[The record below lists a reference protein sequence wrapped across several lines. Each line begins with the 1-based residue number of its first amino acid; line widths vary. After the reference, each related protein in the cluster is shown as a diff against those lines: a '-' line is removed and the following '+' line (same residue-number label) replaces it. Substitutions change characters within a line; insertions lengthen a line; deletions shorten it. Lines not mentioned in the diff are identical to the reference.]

1 MAEEPRQERRA
12 FLAIALAMGV
22 LLLWNVLF
30 PMRPGTP
37 DRNGASAPADSARI
51 TAMETPR
58 GSASDTTTVPLATDP
73 PAAADTTEA
82 IAGALGAAADSAAVE
97 RSMVE
102 IETPT
107 MALTL
112 DGLGARVT
120 RAALPKFQEPSNGSV
135 EILPRNGPGALGTVL
150 TIRGRRVPLDNE
162 MFRLA
167 SDTGKFEDGKRR
179 VVFELAREAL
189 ALRKTFTI
197 PESGNLL
204 TVEHELIREP
214 EGLESWGLSWAGGI
228 RATEDF
234 KGEAPRGYFQ
244 ASVLAEGKV
253 QKKPV
258 HSLGSG
264 VVEFPGQTYF
274 VGIHNKYFLAAVVPR
289 DEHQGPARLWKEE
302 VGEKNRPDVAVAGE
316 ILVDRRSGVAANQV
330 GYDVY
335 IGPLD
340 FAALT
345 ATGLGI
351 EGTVDL
357 GYAWVRPLSQLILKL
372 LIGMHKIVPNY
383 GVVIILFSVLT
394 SLLFYPLTF
403 KSTKSMRD
411 MAALKPRL
419 EALKQK
425 HAKDPQKMSEATMKL
440 YKEAGVNP
448 LGGCL
453 PLLLQMPIFF
463 ALYAVLFHTIEL
475 RGAPFVA
482 WIQDL
487 SQPDI
492 LFRLPF
498 SIPFIGSAIGLLP
511 IIMGITSFIQAKQTT
526 VDPSQKAMT
535 MMMPVVMTFV
545 FFSFPSGLVLYW
557 LTNNVMMILQR
568 VMMKPSPIAETA
580 AAT

>member
-1 MAEEPRQERRA
+1 LAEEPKQERRA

-30 PMRPGTP
+30 PMRPGTSP
-37 DRNGASAPADSARI
+37 RHGASAPADSTRI
-51 TAMETPR
+51 TALENAPSPSDT
-58 GSASDTTTVPLATDP
+58 ASISRATNSPGIADTTRTTVDALVANADTTTV
-73 PAAADTTEA
+73 
-82 IAGALGAAADSAAVE
+82 E
-97 RSMVE
+97 RSVVKVK
-102 IETPT
+102 TPT
-107 MALTL
+107 MELTF

-120 RAALPKFQEPSNGSV
+120 RAALPKFQEPGNGAV
-135 EILPRNGPGALGTVL
+135 EILPHNGPGALGTVL
-150 TIRGRRVPLDNE
+150 TIHGRRIPLDNE

-167 SDTGKFEDGKRR
+167 SDTGGFEGGQRR
-179 VVFELAREAL
+179 VVFELKRDSF

-204 TVEHELIREP
+204 AVQHELLREP
-214 EGLESWGLSWAGGI
+214 EGLENWGLSWAGGI

-234 KGEAPRGYFQ
+234 KGDAPRGYFQ

-253 QKKPV
+253 QKKQPAA
-258 HSLGSG
+258 LGDA
-264 VVEFPGQTYF
+264 VLEFPGQTF
-274 VGIHNKYFLAAVVPR
+274 FLGIQNKYFLAAVVPQG
-289 DEHQGPARLWKEE
+289 EHQGPARIWKEE
-302 VGEKNRPDVAVAGE
+302 VGERNRKDFAVAGE
-316 ILVDRRSGVAANQV
+316 ILVDRTSGVASNDV

-351 EGTVDL
+351 EGAIDL
-357 GYAWVRPLSQLILKL
+357 GYTWVRPLSQFILKL

-383 GVVIILFSVLT
+383 GVVIILFSVLI
-394 SLLFYPLTF
+394 SLLFFPLTF

-425 HAKDPQKMSEATMKL
+425 HAKDPQKLSEATMKL

-475 RGAPFVA
+475 RGAPFVG
-482 WIQDL
+482 WIRDL

-498 SIPFIGSAIGLLP
+498 SLPIIGSAIGLLP
-511 IIMGITSFIQAKQTT
+511 IIMGITSFIQARQTA

-568 VMMKPSPIAETA
+568 SLMKPSVIPETA

>member
-1 MAEEPRQERRA
+1 
-12 FLAIALAMGV
+12 
-22 LLLWNVLF
+22 
-30 PMRPGTP
+30 
-37 DRNGASAPADSARI
+37 
-51 TAMETPR
+51 
-58 GSASDTTTVPLATDP
+58 
-73 PAAADTTEA
+73 
-82 IAGALGAAADSAAVE
+82 
-97 RSMVE
+97 
-102 IETPT
+102 

-112 DGLGARVT
+112 DGLGARLT
-120 RAALPKFQEPSNGSV
+120 RAALPKFREPSNGAV
-135 EILPRNGPGALGTVL
+135 EILPQQGPGALGTVL
-150 TIRGRRVPLDNE
+150 TIGGRRKPLDSE

-167 SDTGKFEDGKRR
+167 GDTGKFEEGKRR
-179 VVFELAREAL
+179 VVFELARGSFT
-189 ALRKTFTI
+189 LRKTFTV

-204 TVEHELIREP
+204 TVEHELIGEP
-214 EGLESWGLSWAGGI
+214 QGLQSWGLSWAGGI

-253 QKKPV
+253 QKKNTSAV
-258 HSLGSG
+258 EHG
-264 VVEFPGQTYF
+264 VMEFPGQTYF
-274 VGIHNKYFLAAVVPR
+274 LGIQNKYFLAAIVPR
-289 DEHQGPARLWKEE
+289 AEQGPARIWKED
-302 VGEKNRPDVAVAGE
+302 VGEKERKDVAVAGE
-316 ILVDRRSGVAANQV
+316 ILIDRSSGIASNQV

-340 FAALT
+340 FAALS

-383 GVVIILFSVLT
+383 GVVIILFSILT
-394 SLLFYPLTF
+394 SLLFFPLTY

-425 HAKDPQKMSEATMKL
+425 HAKDPQKLSEATMKL

-511 IIMGITSFIQAKQTT
+511 IIMGITSFIQAKQSV

-535 MMMPVVMTFV
+535 LMMPFVMTFV

-568 VMMKPSPIAETA
+568 FMMKPSPVAEA
-580 AAT
+580 AVAT

>member
-1 MAEEPRQERRA
+1 VAEEPRQERRA

-22 LLLWNVLF
+22 LLLWNVFF
-30 PMRPGTP
+30 PMKPSAP
-37 DRNGASAPADSARI
+37 VRNGVSAPQDSARI
-51 TAMETPR
+51 TAVETPP
-58 GSASDTTTVPLATDP
+58 ASISESVLPDASSP
-73 PAAADTTEA
+73 PADTSKTLA
-82 IAGALGAAADSAAVE
+82 NPLGAAADTATVE
-97 RSMVE
+97 RSIVE

-112 DGLGARVT
+112 DGLGARLT
-120 RAALPKFQEPSNGSV
+120 RAALPKFQEPSNGAV
-135 EILPRNGPGALGTVL
+135 EILPQQGPGALGTVL
-150 TIRGRRVPLDNE
+150 TIDGRRMPLDNE

-167 SDTGKFEDGKRR
+167 RDTGKFEEGKRR
-179 VVFELAREAL
+179 VVFELARGSF
-189 ALRKTFTI
+189 ALRKTFTV

-204 TVEHELIREP
+204 TVEHELIGEP
-214 EGLESWGLSWAGGI
+214 QGLQTWGLSWAGGI

-234 KGEAPRGYFQ
+234 KGEAPNGYFQ

-253 QKKPV
+253 QKKNTGAV
-258 HSLGSG
+258 EHG

-274 VGIHNKYFLAAVVPR
+274 LGVQNKYFLAAIVPR
-289 DEHQGPARLWKEE
+289 GEQGPARIWKEE
-302 VGEKNRPDVAVAGE
+302 VGEKNRQDVAVAGE
-316 ILVDRRSGVAANQV
+316 ILIDRSSGIASNQV

-340 FAALT
+340 FAALS

-383 GVVIILFSVLT
+383 GVVIILFSILT

-425 HAKDPQKMSEATMKL
+425 HAKDPQKLSEATMKL

-498 SIPFIGSAIGLLP
+498 SIPFIGSGIGLLP
-511 IIMGITSFIQAKQTT
+511 IIMGVTSYIQAKQSI

-535 MMMPVVMTFV
+535 LMMPFVMTFV

-568 VMMKPSPIAETA
+568 FMMKPSPVAEA
-580 AAT
+580 AVAT